1 MNLSNITKSTVTKNR
16 MALTFVLAFLSVL
29 VLNFSLATAQCPSG
43 SSASPCAGCPSA
55 KECGK
60 DKPKSAAAKS
70 AQVNTA
76 KSSSEDEFFD
86 YSPEENNATSDGGDD
101 EFGNDDEFEDYD
113 ESTDTLT
120 TASASDTKD
129 TTEAEEVPIYKHHLF
144 FPMASLVMTAL
155 AGIFVRFRQTRKL
168 RPLFLALSMIVL
180 GFYIGACPCP
190 VSSFV
195 WTVIAIFGG
204 KVYWEGMIWFL
215 ALIPLTY
222 VFHKTWCG
230 WVCHLGALQEFLYV
244 KKYSWDFM
252 RTKRTQTIL
261 KVLRY
266 AIVLAVVTEAVI
278 ANTYTFHKY
287 DPIRTAYNLGYGAG
301 YFEWIMLGLFLVL
314 SMFSYRPFCKV
325 ACPIGLV
332 LGWVANIPGAA
343 VIDSSDSCVNCKSC
357 SKSCDYQAIM
367 RENNI
372 STVNNHDCIA
382 CGDCMGSCKL
392 SSAQMYRKGKKH
404 KVVNSFNKQ

>member
-1 MNLSNITKSTVTKNR
+1 MNLSNITIPQKAV
-16 MALTFVLAFLSVL
+16 AYLLAVLSVF

-43 SSASPCAGCPSA
+43 SSSSCAGCPSA

-70 AQVNTA
+70 AML
-76 KSSSEDEFFD
+76 SSAQSNSEDEFFD
-86 YSPEENNATSDGGDD
+86 YSPEEENTTSGG
-101 EFGNDDEFEDYD
+101 GDDEFEDYD

-120 TASASDTKD
+120 TASASDSEEV
-129 TTEAEEVPIYKHHLF
+129 TEAEELPIYKHHLF
-144 FPMASLVMTAL
+144 FPIASLVMTAL

-190 VSSFV
+190 ISSFV

-252 RTKRTQTIL
+252 RTKQTQTIL
-261 KVLRY
+261 KILRY

-332 LGWVANIPGAA
+332 LGWVTKIPGAA
-343 VIDSSDSCVNCKSC
+343 VIDSSDNCVNCKTC
-357 SKSCDYQAIM
+357 SKNCDYQAIT

-392 SSAQMYRKGKKH
+392 SSAQMYRKGKQH